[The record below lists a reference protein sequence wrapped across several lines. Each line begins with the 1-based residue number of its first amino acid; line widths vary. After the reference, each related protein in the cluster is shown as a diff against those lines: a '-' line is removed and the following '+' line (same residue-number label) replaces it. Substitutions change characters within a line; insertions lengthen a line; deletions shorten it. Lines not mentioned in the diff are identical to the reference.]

1 MVAAILKVG
10 GGDDDDND
18 DSIQMMG
25 VQGGHEEKDT
35 RDVNSIRYLS
45 DEDWKIVEIPES
57 ELMSGY
63 NDNVHDTMQG
73 FVSIIEAKKI
83 PGYDPSR

>member
-45 DEDWKIVEIPES
+45 DED
-57 ELMSGY
+57 
-63 NDNVHDTMQG
+63 
-73 FVSIIEAKKI
+73 
-83 PGYDPSR
+83 